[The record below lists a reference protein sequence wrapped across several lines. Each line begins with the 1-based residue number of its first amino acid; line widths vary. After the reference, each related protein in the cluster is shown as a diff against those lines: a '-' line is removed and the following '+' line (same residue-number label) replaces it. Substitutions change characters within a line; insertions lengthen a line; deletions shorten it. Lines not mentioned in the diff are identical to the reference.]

1 MRKLAIL
8 FRAPRTADHSFTLV
22 VLAVLVSPSIRQT
35 DSNEERFRAQR
46 EAMVSQQI
54 EARGIDDP
62 DVLRAMRTVP
72 RHLFVSVEYREEAYG
87 DHPLPIG
94 LNQTISQPYI
104 VALMTQLA
112 DPDPGDVVLEVG
124 TGSGYQAA
132 VLAEIVRSVYT
143 IEILAPLGERARA
156 RLEELGYSNVQS
168 RIGDGYQGWKEHAP
182 FDAILVTAAAEQI
195 PAPLIEQLKP
205 GGTLV
210 IPVGEQDSIQTLM
223 QVRKAADGTTVS
235 QSLIPVRFV
244 PLVRQ
249 P

>member
-1 MRKLAIL
+1 
-8 FRAPRTADHSFTLV
+8 
-22 VLAVLVSPSIRQT
+22 
-35 DSNEERFRAQR
+35 
-46 EAMVSQQI
+46 MVSQQI

-72 RHLFVSVEYREEAYG
+72 RHLFVSAEYRQEAYG

-156 RLEELGYSNVQS
+156 RLEELGYSNVES

-235 QSLIPVRFV
+235 RSLIPVRFV

>member
-1 MRKLAIL
+1 M
-8 FRAPRTADHSFTLV
+8 V
-22 VLAVLVSPSIRQT
+22 
-35 DSNEERFRAQR
+35 R
-46 EAMVSQQI
+46 EQI
-54 EARGIDDP
+54 EARGIDNP
-62 DVLRAMRTVP
+62 DVLRAMRTVR
-72 RHLFVSVEYREEAYG
+72 RHLFVSAQYREEAYG

-94 LNQTISQPYI
+94 LSQTISQPYI

-143 IEILAPLGERARA
+143 IERLAPLGERARA
-156 RLEELGYSNVQS
+156 LLQELGYSNVET

-195 PAPLIEQLKP
+195 PQPLVEQLKP

-210 IPVGEQDSIQTLM
+210 IPVGEQDRVQTLM
-223 QVRKAADGTTVS
+223 LVTKDADGTTIS
-235 QSLIPVRFV
+235 RSLIPVRFV
-244 PLVRQ
+244 PLVRER
-249 P
+249 